1 MKSFGRLFLVALA
14 VTIILAAR
22 KSLDIVP
29 RGVYIAA
36 AIVAVPAI
44 LPPIRLGRKKKRNR
58 SKALYS
64 GVSELADAIEE
75 GDATID
81 STIKAILQDVRDT
94 LSDASD
100 SIAGGEYESA
110 TETIDDL
117 TYDIDRALAGRT
129 TQ

>member
-14 VTIILAAR
+14 VTIILAAQ
-22 KSLDIVP
+22 KSLDTVP

-94 LSDASD
+94 ITDASD
-100 SIAGGEYESA
+100 SIADGEYETA
-110 TETIDDL
+110 GETLDDL
-117 TYDIDRALAGRT
+117 TFDIDRALGDCTNA
-129 TQ
+129 

>member
-1 MKSFGRLFLVALA
+1 MKIFGRLFLIALA

-36 AIVAVPAI
+36 AIVAAPAL
-44 LPPIRLGRKKKRNR
+44 LPPINLGRKKKRNR

-81 STIKAILQDVRDT
+81 PTIKAVLQDVRDT
-94 LSDASD
+94 LTDASD
-100 SIAGGEYESA
+100 SIADGEHDA
-110 TETIDDL
+110 AAETLDDM
-117 TYDIDRALAGRT
+117 TFNIDRILAGRT
-129 TQ
+129 T

>member
-1 MKSFGRLFLVALA
+1 MKIFGRLFLIALA

-36 AIVAVPAI
+36 AIVAAPAL
-44 LPPIRLGRKKKRNR
+44 LPPINLGRKKKRNR

-81 STIKAILQDVRDT
+81 PTIKAILQDVRDT
-94 LSDASD
+94 LTDASD
-100 SIAGGEYESA
+100 SIADGEHDA
-110 TETIDDL
+110 AAETLDDM
-117 TYDIDRALAGRT
+117 TFNIDRILAGRT
-129 TQ
+129 T

>member
-1 MKSFGRLFLVALA
+1 MKIFGRLFLIALA

-36 AIVAVPAI
+36 AIVAAPAL
-44 LPPIRLGRKKKRNR
+44 LPPINLGRKKKRNR